1 MKPKPFNAWES
12 PEYLRL
18 RAESIKEG
26 ISPLDFY
33 LKKYP
38 ETLYLVNKC
47 SEYTFKVKERF
58 PLPALDIVWTRWT
71 DKEAEAQGT
80 QLVFSGNYLNV
91 SSLASNFPSSKREK
105 LKDWILREFSKVS

>member
-1 MKPKPFNAWES
+1 MNAWES

-18 RAESIKEG
+18 KAESIKEG

-38 ETLYLVNKC
+38 ETFYLVNKC
-47 SEYTFKVKERF
+47 SEYTFRVREKL
-58 PLPALDIVWTRWT
+58 PLPALDIVWTRWI
-71 DKEAEAQGT
+71 DEEAEIQGT
-80 QLVFSGNYLNV
+80 QLIFSSDHSNV
-91 SSLASNFPSSKREK
+91 SSLASNLPQSKIKK